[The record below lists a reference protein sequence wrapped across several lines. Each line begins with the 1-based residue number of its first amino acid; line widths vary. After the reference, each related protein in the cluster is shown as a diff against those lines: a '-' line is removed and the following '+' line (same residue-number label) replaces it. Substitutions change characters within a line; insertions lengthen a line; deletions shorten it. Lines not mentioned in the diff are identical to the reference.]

1 MVWPRL
7 DSALFATGAAAARDL
22 LTVRSGLLL
31 CILLALAG
39 LLLAGDYGS
48 NPDELRRR
56 QNAVDYLDYIGSGD
70 ARFLPPYPDR
80 LFGIS
85 FELPLLLAEGA
96 LGLEDSYYIHW
107 LRSALT
113 HLFFILGGYCCYRL
127 AYRLFDNRLAAVFAL
142 LIFLLHPRIYAHS
155 FFNSRDPVFLS
166 MLAIALYLLEG
177 AFRRNTTGAF
187 LLAGAAVGI
196 LTDLRIMGLLLI
208 PAVVVLRGIDLIS
221 AGTGAERKVILMS
234 GGGFVMAAALT
245 LYAVTPYAWRQ
256 PLEYLAGSL
265 FLTVNHPFMLTELFQ
280 GRVYP
285 SGELPLHYIPT
296 WFAITTPPP
305 LLLLGGV
312 GAAVVAARGIARPA
326 ALFRNTPLRF
336 GGLLVAGF
344 LLPAVA
350 VALLNANTFDDWR
363 HLYFIYAPFSL
374 LAGGGLC
381 WIVTTLARQRR
392 MTAGAYGLAGL
403 GLGLIL
409 LQMAQLHP
417 LQQVYFNF
425 LVDRTTPDYLRTRYD
440 LDHWQLAVREGLEY
454 VRRIHPQEPLALRV
468 NPPRLVATLPPAARA
483 GLEVDP
489 PGQDL
494 DYALTH
500 ILPAHRTD
508 LAFNSVYDAAVY
520 NNRVISV
527 KPLDA
532 VRMTPAAIAAYGEI
546 YGQAIAGEA
555 FGRADYDLY
564 LAGRTL
570 TFIKERCRPGDL
582 SGAFSAKVFAAY
594 RSPGRAADYPA
605 FVQLTNRGVRLGE
618 RCLAVIQLPDY
629 PIAQISAEQYSSNEA
644 KVPAWQVSLRF
655 TPPGLAELAAEL
667 RDGKAG
673 PTAGAAFELFRQDGL
688 LVYYR
693 QPCRRVDTTATI
705 RLQVIPQRA
714 ADLPPERRDYGFDS
728 LDFPFFSYG
737 TRFGGQCLAMAPL
750 PDYPIAEIRT
760 GQAGL
765 WEFAGLPPIADNA
778 LRRAA
783 AALAGAP
790 PAARAGG
797 FDLYRRSGELIYR
810 RESCAAADT
819 AAGFFLH
826 IIPQDDAD
834 LPAERR
840 EDGFD
845 NRDFAF
851 EQWGGYFDGQ
861 CLAAVPLPDYP
872 IAALHTGQYVPDAGE
887 LWRGELAGGGPRR
900 R

>member
-1 MVWPRL
+1 M
-7 DSALFATGAAAARDL
+7 FAAGAAAARNL

-56 QNAVDYLDYIGSGD
+56 QNAVDYLRYIGSGD
-70 ARFLPPYPDR
+70 DRFLPPYPDR

-177 AFRRNTTGAF
+177 AFRRNTTGTF
-187 LLAGAAVGI
+187 LIAGAAVGI
-196 LTDLRIMGLLLI
+196 LTDLRIMGLALI
-208 PAVVVLRGIDLIS
+208 PAVMVLRGIDLVS
-221 AGTGAERKVILMS
+221 AGTGRERKVILMS
-234 GGGFVMAAALT
+234 GGGFVLAAALT

-296 WFAITTPPP
+296 WFAITTPPL

-312 GAAVVAARGIARPA
+312 GAAVVAARGIAQPA
-326 ALFRNTPLRF
+326 ALLRNTPLRF
-336 GGLLVAGF
+336 GGLLLAGF

-350 VALLNANTFDDWR
+350 VALLDANTFDDWR

-374 LAGGGLC
+374 LAAGGLC
-381 WIVTTLARQRR
+381 WIVAALARQRHKA
-392 MTAGAYGLAGL
+392 AGACGLAVL
-403 GLGLIL
+403 GLGLVV
-409 LQMAQLHP
+409 LQLAQLHP

-454 VRRIHPQEPLALRV
+454 LRRIHPEEPLALRV
-468 NPPRLVATLPPAARA
+468 NPPRLVDTLPPATRA
-483 GLEVDP
+483 GLTVDP
-489 PGQDL
+489 PGQDP

-500 ILPAHRTD
+500 ILPDYRPD
-508 LAFNSVYDAAVY
+508 LGFNSVYDAAVY

-532 VRMTPAAIAAYGEI
+532 ARMTAAALAGYGEI
-546 YGQAIAGEA
+546 YRQAVAGEA
-555 FGRADYDLY
+555 FGRAGYDLY
-564 LAGRTL
+564 LTGRTL
-570 TFIKERCRPGDL
+570 TFIKERCRAGDL
-582 SGAFSAKVFAAY
+582 SGAFGVKVFAAY
-594 RSPGRAADYPA
+594 RAPGRAADYPA
-605 FVQLTNRGVRLGE
+605 FARLTNRGVRLGE

-629 PIAQISAEQYSSNEA
+629 PIVQIIAEQYPSNEA
-644 KVPAWQVSLRF
+644 KVPAWQVPRRF

-667 RDGKAG
+667 GEGKAG

-737 TRFGGQCLAMAPL
+737 MRFDGQCLAMAPL

-778 LRRAA
+778 LRRRA
-783 AALAGAP
+783 AALVGVSP
-790 PAARAGG
+790 EARAGG
-797 FDLYRRSGELIYR
+797 FDLYRRGGELIYR
-810 RESCAAADT
+810 REACGLADT
-819 AAGFFLH
+819 AAEFFLH
-826 IIPQDDAD
+826 IIPQEAAD
-834 LPAERR
+834 LPAGRR

-845 NRDFAF
+845 NRDFDF
-851 EQWGGYFDGQ
+851 EQWGGHFDGQ

-872 IAALHTGQYVPDAGE
+872 IAALHTGQYVPGAGE
-887 LWRGELAGGGPRR
+887 VWRGELDGGGPRR